1 MKKRLKAISWHLSL
15 PLDEDFVN
23 DAGFDIEKYL
33 TQKLGKSF
41 GKAED
46 NAFINGTGA
55 DEPTDI
61 LHDTDGAETALAVE
75 TLTYDDVIQPYGWQ
89 IQ

>member
-1 MKKRLKAISWHLSL
+1 M
-15 PLDEDFVN
+15 DEDFVN

-61 LHDTDGAETALAVE
+61 LQNNMH
-75 TLTYDDVIQPYGWQ
+75 LTHSTMFLPYSV
-89 IQ
+89 